1 MDKKQDNNKRNFGL
15 IGKDISY
22 SFSENYFANKFKDQN
37 ITDANY
43 QNFDIQTIEDFDKK
57 VLKTK
62 ALAGLNVTIPY
73 KESIIPF
80 LDKLDKK
87 AKKIGAI
94 NTIKFTK
101 KGNLKGYNTDIY
113 GFKKAIKPHLK
124 KQHKKAL
131 ILGTGG
137 ASKAIAFVL
146 KELNIDFHFV
156 SRQASKKASYT
167 YDALSEQ
174 IISDHQIII
183 NCSPVGTFPDITDAP
198 KIPYNGIQD
207 THILFDLIY
216 NPSETVFLKEGKQKG
231 AKTLN
236 GYDMLVFQAE
246 KSWKIWNKSL

>member
-167 YDALSEQ
+167 YDTLSEQ

-246 KSWKIWNKSL
+246 KSWKIWNKGL